1 MNLLNVTFNNTP
13 NGIFQGQDI
22 FSDKKVL
29 VFGLPGAFTP
39 TCTNKQLPA
48 YENMYDDFIEKGI
61 DEIYCV
67 SVNDGFVMGSWFDS
81 LGIEK
86 VQFLADGNGDFTRRM
101 GMLVKKENLGF
112 GNRSWRY
119 AAVINNGNVEQ
130 LFAEAGIEDD
140 HGEDPYEMSK
150 PEFVIEHI

>member
-22 FSDKKVL
+22 FNNNRVL

-39 TCTNKQLPA
+39 TCTNQQLPG
-48 YENMYDDFIEKGI
+48 YEAMYDQFIEKGI

-67 SVNDGFVMGSWFDS
+67 SVNDGFVMGSWFES

-101 GMLVKKENLGF
+101 GMLVTKEN
-112 GNRSWRY
+112 
-119 AAVINNGNVEQ
+119 
-130 LFAEAGIEDD
+130 
-140 HGEDPYEMSK
+140 
-150 PEFVIEHI
+150 

>member
-22 FSDKKVL
+22 FNNNRVL

-39 TCTNKQLPA
+39 TCTNQQLPG
-48 YENMYDDFIEKGI
+48 YEAMYDQFIEKGI

-67 SVNDGFVMGSWFDS
+67 SVNDGFVMGSWFES

-101 GMLVKKENLGF
+101 GMLVKKENVGF

-119 AAVINNGNVEQ
+119 AVVINNGNVEQ

-140 HGEDPYEMSK
+140 YGEDPYEVST
-150 PEFVIEHI
+150 PENVYEKL